1 MSQSAPDPSS
11 PAGQRRLVP
20 TLGIF
25 SATMLVAG
33 GVIGSG
39 IFRKPGIMAAQVG
52 SPEVLLGIWL
62 IAGLISLLGTL
73 SNAELASMMPEK
85 DGLETIMEIRRITP
99 NAKIIAMSGVKTAGP
114 MDPLA
119 LAARLGARQ
128 SLRKPFLGEEL
139 LHTISDLLHPATVD
153 AAAAGKQ

>member
-1 MSQSAPDPSS
+1 M
-11 PAGQRRLVP
+11 GRRLVHCQSKVMERILIVDDDHE
-20 TLGIF
+20 TRVVLEEILRRAGYSVSVALG
-25 SATMLVAG
+25 
-33 GVIGSG
+33 GSDAVRCWRTER
-39 IFRKPGIMAAQVG
+39 IDLAV
-52 SPEVLLGIWL
+52 VDIW
-62 IAGLISLLGTL
+62 
-73 SNAELASMMPEK
+73 MPEK

>member
-1 MSQSAPDPSS
+1 MAIYLS
-11 PAGQRRLVP
+11 GQ
-20 TLGIF
+20 
-25 SATMLVAG
+25 
-33 GVIGSG
+33 
-39 IFRKPGIMAAQVG
+39 
-52 SPEVLLGIWL
+52 LLSYLAIESFESHSHL
-62 IAGLISLLGTL
+62 IAQSPNRATSLSPFLDGQYIALGGSDAVRCWRT
-73 SNAELASMMPEK
+73 ERIDLAVIDIWMPEK

-139 LHTISDLLHPATVD
+139 LHAISDLLHPATVD
-153 AAAAGKQ
+153 AVAAIKP